1 MLVELRIRN
10 IAVIDSVAL
19 SLAPALNVLTG
30 ETGAGKSLIVGA
42 LGLLLGDRA
51 AGDRLRPGA
60 DRGSVEGIFEL
71 SPPNGTRHAVF
82 QLLDERGIEVDNGTV
97 VLKRELAAGGR
108 SRAWINATPVTVAVL
123 SEIGA
128 HLVSVHGQHEAQTL
142 MQADMQRDVLDRYS
156 NAAEVVANVA
166 TLFSELS
173 QLQSRA
179 NERITARRD
188 AERRADYLRFL
199 VKEIGDADVQDGED
213 ERIEGEIKLL
223 THAQEIRQLS
233 AQAATALDGDES
245 TVVGQLRSVRRTLVS
260 LSRFDATAE
269 RWLSALDETSYSLDE
284 LARDL
289 ATFSDEVE
297 SNPNRL
303 RRLETRRDLLHQLM
317 RKYGPSMDDVR
328 VTLESSRAELELVDG
343 AAVSDAASQREIAA
357 AQHALQKAA
366 AELSALRQ
374 VGADTLG
381 KAVTELLPELGMVDG
396 AFRVALESHAV
407 IASHGA
413 EDVAFQVV
421 LNAGSEWRVLS
432 RVASGG
438 ELARIM
444 LALSTVLARLQQVP
458 TLVFDEVDAG
468 VGGTVAWHVGALM
481 RRVASHH
488 QVLAI
493 SHLAQ
498 IAARAHHH
506 VVVRKADHGG
516 VTTSDTAVVTEDA
529 RVVEIARMLG
539 GDSDREVSRAHAREL
554 LNRGASDGDLLN
566 EPMAPNSVPIGSARL
581 GSTLSGSTPNRSVP
595 SGSTPSGGVP
605 SGGVPSGSVPNGSV
619 PSGGATSGA
628 APDASA
634 PTGEPPAKS
643 QRRGKRV

>member
-51 AGDRLRPGA
+51 VGDRLRPGT

-71 SPPNGTRHAVF
+71 RNHNGTRHAVF
-82 QLLDERGIEVDNGTV
+82 QLLDERGIDVDNGTV

-128 HLVSVHGQHEAQTL
+128 HLVSVHGQHEAQFL
-142 MQADMQRDVLDRYS
+142 MQADMQRDVLDRYA
-156 NAAEVVANVA
+156 NARDGATRVAA
-166 TLFSELS
+166 LFSELS
-173 QLQSRA
+173 ELQARA
-179 NERITARRD
+179 SDRITARRD

-199 VKEIGDADVQDGED
+199 VGEIGDADVQDGED

-223 THAQEIRQLS
+223 AHAQEIRQLS
-233 AQAATALDGDES
+233 AQAAVALDGDER
-245 TVVGQLRSVRRTLVS
+245 TVVGQLRGIRRTLVS
-260 LSRFDATAE
+260 LSRFDANAE
-269 RWLSALDETSYSLDE
+269 RWLTALDEASYSLDE

-289 ATFSDEVE
+289 ATFSEEVE

-303 RRLETRRDLLHQLM
+303 QRLEIRRDLLHQLM
-317 RKYGPSMDDVR
+317 RKYGPNMDDMR
-328 VTLESSRAELELVDG
+328 ATLDASRTELELVDG
-343 AAVSDAASQREIAA
+343 AAVSDAESQREIEAA
-357 AQHALQKAA
+357 RSALHKAA

-374 VGADTLG
+374 AGADTFG

-396 AFRVALESHAV
+396 AFRVALESHPV

-421 LNAGSEWRVLS
+421 LNAGSEWRALS

-516 VTTSDTAVVTEDA
+516 VTTSDTAVVTDDA

-554 LNRGASDGDLLN
+554 LDRGATDRDLLSGDMPSN
-566 EPMAPNSVPIGSARL
+566 EMPSA
-581 GSTLSGSTPNRSVP
+581 STA
-595 SGSTPSGGVP
+595 
-605 SGGVPSGSVPNGSV
+605 
-619 PSGGATSGA
+619 GGAA
-628 APDASA
+628 AAVSA
-634 PTGEPPAKS
+634 PALQLPATT